1 MLPALVVGVVD
12 GVARS
17 RHRSRWVSPLRVV
30 AFLLVTMLALG
41 ITLVAWFFVA
51 LTESN
56 LDAAIG
62 PLPLGTYLGALVGM
76 EAMAGAGPGAAEPSS
91 VEYGVGMLELAGR
104 TPPLSLHRW
113 RVKVGW
119 PSTAAVG
126 PRVSIEVQ
134 C

>member
-17 RHRSRWVSPLRVV
+17 QHRSRWASPLRVV

-62 PLPLGTYLGALVGM
+62 LPRFF
-76 EAMAGAGPGAAEPSS
+76 GAGRCGSSRSHSSS
-91 VEYGVGMLELAGR
+91 VR
-104 TPPLSLHRW
+104 SL
-113 RVKVGW
+113 G
-119 PSTAAVG
+119 
-126 PRVSIEVQ
+126 
-134 C
+134 